1 MTDVPQTS
9 APRRVQRSRAKGWRM
24 PEGCVCVDRT
34 TGFGNPFPV
43 TKGTST
49 SCGVTK
55 PIWQIGTWE
64 GPAMWFKDTKPEAV
78 KLAVDAYRAWI
89 DQPQQAT
96 LRAKAAVALRGRD
109 LACWCPADSPCHAD
123 VLLEVANAD

>member
-1 MTDVPQTS
+1 MPLPVGYVLKSTPPLLIKHGLTDGRLLLLESSQIWRLIAMTDSPQTS

-78 KLAVDAYRAWI
+78 KLAVDA
-89 DQPQQAT
+89 
-96 LRAKAAVALRGRD
+96 
-109 LACWCPADSPCHAD
+109 
-123 VLLEVANAD
+123 